1 MQLEVAEEE
10 NAVLHA
16 EVEATGKKERHWSLE
31 ITQLTAEL
39 QLAREKMGQLEREGV
54 GLKSELHRVQQELR
68 DAQREVQIATSLHVL
83 HHPVY

>member
-10 NAVLHA
+10 NAALHA
-16 EVEATGKKERHWSLE
+16 EVEAAGKKERHWSLE

-54 GLKSELHRVQQELR
+54 GLKAELHRVQQELH
-68 DAQREVQIATSLHVL
+68 DAQREVQIVMSLL